1 MKSDSQTNAQEY
13 IKKDTS
19 TIADWLSA
27 ARPRTLPL
35 ALASIFMGSFLA
47 ASVNKFDWLIFTFC
61 CLTTIALQV
70 LSNFANDYGDTEN
83 GADLAGRVGPQR
95 AVQTGAITPKQMM
108 KGIINLAII
117 CLIFGISLL
126 YFSFKNESWN
136 VFFGFLGLGLVSMLA
151 AYTYTAGKKPY
162 GYAGLGDISVLIFF
176 GLVGVLGSNYL
187 FTKSFD
193 LMNTLPALS
202 CGFFATAVLN
212 INNIR
217 DIESDTRAGKKTIP
231 ARLGKE
237 KAVIYHW
244 ILLIS
249 GMASIVIFSF
259 LKGEKHFYY
268 IICFPLF
275 FINGIKV
282 SRLPN
287 PDPMLKQMALSTL
300 VFVLL
305 FGVVQLLNMYK
316 IIV

>member
-1 MKSDSQTNAQEY
+1 MGVNNQANAQQNT
-13 IKKDTS
+13 KKDTLPV
-19 TIADWLSA
+19 AAWLSA

-95 AVQTGAITPKQMM
+95 AVQTGAITAKQMM
-108 KGIINLAII
+108 RGIINLAIL
-117 CLIFGISLL
+117 CLIFGVLLL
-126 YFSFKNESWN
+126 YFSFKTASWDTFWG
-136 VFFGFLGLGLVSMLA
+136 FFGLGLLSMLA

-187 FTKSFD
+187 FTKSFEII
-193 LMNTLPALS
+193 NILPALS

-231 ARLGKE
+231 ARLGK
-237 KAVIYHW
+237 KNAVIYHW

-249 GMASIVIFSF
+249 GMVSIVMFSI
-259 LKGEKHFYY
+259 LAGQNHFYY
-268 IICFPLF
+268 VICFPLF

-282 SRLPN
+282 SRLSN

-300 VFVLL
+300 IFVLL
-305 FGVVQLLNMYK
+305 FGIVQLLNS
-316 IIV
+316 